1 MKIIHS
7 RLLLALS
14 ALLLAA
20 CSQPKD
26 KFIFEGKIAGI
37 QQAEFYVY
45 SDDGALS
52 GVDTIRIDD
61 GKFSYECQL
70 TSPAVLTLLIAAP
83 FRKKGWI
90 KENDLKLD
98 L

>member
-1 MKIIHS
+1 MGKLYYPLQFISNDMKIIHS

-52 GVDTIRIDD
+52 GVDTIRRWQI
-61 GKFSYECQL
+61 
-70 TSPAVLTLLIAAP
+70 LL
-83 FRKKGWI
+83 
-90 KENDLKLD
+90 
-98 L
+98 

>member
-45 SDDGALS
+45 SDD
-52 GVDTIRIDD
+52 
-61 GKFSYECQL
+61 
-70 TSPAVLTLLIAAP
+70 
-83 FRKKGWI
+83 
-90 KENDLKLD
+90 
-98 L
+98 